1 MEVVEEKYITI
12 EDVAKHYSVSVSTVR
27 VWMRNDIIPTLKV
40 ANVYRFKL
48 SAVDAA
54 LKAYSENKDKQEQQ
68 KDPRQL
74 ELDFNPD
81 KDL

>member
-12 EDVAKHYSVSVSTVR
+12 EDVAKHYSVSISTVR
-27 VWMRNDIIPTLKV
+27 AWMRGGIVPVLKV

-48 SAVDAA
+48 SVVDAA
-54 LKAYSENKDKQEQQ
+54 LKAYSENKEKQEQQ

-74 ELDFNPD
+74 ELDLNPD

>member
-1 MEVVEEKYITI
+1 MEVVEEKYVTI
-12 EDVAKHYSVSVSTVR
+12 EDVAKHYSVSISTVR
-27 VWMRNDIIPTLKV
+27 AWMRNDIIPTLKI

-54 LKAYSENKDKQEQQ
+54 LKTYSENKEKQEQQ

-74 ELDFNPD
+74 ELDLNPD